1 MSTIPA
7 TPSERLAGAA
17 AELLAALPPN
27 VRSESFD
34 LAALEEVGSMGLRV
48 HYIEGE
54 DRFDLVWLGRWL
66 GSVDAA
72 YIRDGVFPS

>member
-1 MSTIPA
+1 
-7 TPSERLAGAA
+7 
-17 AELLAALPPN
+17 
-27 VRSESFD
+27 
-34 LAALEEVGSMGLRV
+34 MGLRV